1 MNAMEMIHAGT
12 ALVSLAILM
21 AGLYSLKRYLKE
33 YLRGY

>member
-1 MNAMEMIHAGT
+1 MNTMELIHAGVS
-12 ALVSLAILM
+12 LVSLSLLM